1 VRVPLGFEIAGV
13 TAGLKVSGRPDLGL
27 VYSPYPLAWALTSTD
42 NVVRA
47 PCVSR
52 NRSRFTS
59 GAAVRGIVVNSGNA
73 NCATGERGTWDNED
87 MAGSV
92 ATALALAR
100 VQDMLT
106 ASTGVIGQPLPVE
119 RIREAVP
126 ALTSALSEDTAA
138 FADAILTTDTTP
150 KQVDATLRGGARIV
164 GIAKGSGMI
173 HPSMATLLAFIL
185 TDADIAQDDL
195 RTLWPD
201 IVARTFN
208 QVTVDGDTSTNDMAV
223 LLSSRQI
230 RADRDDFAEALTDV
244 ATRLARKIARDGE
257 GATRLLEVRVSGA
270 RTPAE
275 ARAAARTV
283 ASSSLVK
290 AAVHGADPNWGR
302 ILAAVGRS
310 GAVSDLANVRIG
322 VQGVTVY
329 RGDVLPFDAAAVS
342 NEMKAEEVLL
352 EVDLAAGEATGE
364 AWGCDLTPEYVHIN
378 ADYTT

>member
-1 VRVPLGFEIAGV
+1 MRVPLGFEIAGV
-13 TAGLKVSGRPDLGL
+13 TAGLKASGRPDLGL

-42 NVVRA
+42 NVVKA

-87 MAGSV
+87 MAGAV

-126 ALTSALSEDTAA
+126 ALTSALGNDSAA
-138 FADAILTTDTTP
+138 FADAILTTDTAA
-150 KQVDATLRGGARIV
+150 KQAEASLPGGARIV

-173 HPSMATLLAFIL
+173 HPSMATMLAFIL
-185 TDADIAQDDL
+185 TDADIAQDEL
-195 RTLWPD
+195 RALWPD

-223 LLSSRQI
+223 VLSSRQI
-230 RADRDDFAEALTDV
+230 RADRQAFAAALEEV
-244 ATRLARKIARDGE
+244 ATKLARKVARDGE
-257 GATRLLEVRVSGA
+257 GATRLLTVRVSGA
-270 RTPAE
+270 RTAVE

-283 ASSSLVK
+283 ASSLLVK

-310 GAVSDLANVRIG
+310 GAVSDLANLRIG

-329 RGDVLPFDAAAVS
+329 RGDVLPFDPAAVS
-342 NEMKAEEVLL
+342 DNMKADEVLL
-352 EVDLAAGEATGE
+352 EIDLAAGEATGE